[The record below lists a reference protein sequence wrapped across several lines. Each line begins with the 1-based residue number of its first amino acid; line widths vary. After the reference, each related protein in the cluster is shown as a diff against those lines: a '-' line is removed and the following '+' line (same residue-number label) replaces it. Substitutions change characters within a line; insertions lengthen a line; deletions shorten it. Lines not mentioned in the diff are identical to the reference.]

1 MSDQKDEPL
10 LTFALVGYNQE
21 RFIREA
27 LEGALAQTYSP
38 LEIILSDDCS
48 SDRTFEIMSEMA
60 AAYRGPHRVLLNRN
74 ASRFGLGGHI
84 NRVMEMVHGEL
95 VVVAAGDDVSL
106 PERVAVVCK
115 AWKSD
120 GKRATTVHSSF
131 IAIDEAGVPLGAPPS
146 PLSPRLPL
154 PLVVQTSVPHEFLK
168 TLKPNVTGC
177 ANAWSPRLFSVFGPL
192 APNIVYE
199 DKAIAFRSVVAG
211 RILMVGVPLVKYRKH
226 QENLYY
232 RSRGLN
238 TSINSI
244 RDEERRLQSSL
255 ELRAV
260 MYAGFQADLDTARSK
275 GLIAEDEHSRSHSE
289 AQRLR
294 EAFEL
299 QARYLKSGLWTKTFI
314 LGRMLRMNAN
324 WMAWRA
330 LLRRWMP
337 ASFVLITKLGLG
349 RLRAAAQSLKP
360 RGPAAKTEAP

>member
-1 MSDQKDEPL
+1 MSDQADKPL
-10 LTFALVGYNQE
+10 LTFALIGYNQE

-27 LEGALAQTYSP
+27 LDGAFSQTYSP

-48 SDRTFEIMSEMA
+48 NDRTFEIMSELA

-74 ASRFGLGGHI
+74 ASRAGLGGHI
-84 NRVMEMVHGEL
+84 NRVMELVHGEL

-120 GKRATTVHSSF
+120 GKRATIVHSSF
-131 IAIDEAGVPLGAPPS
+131 ITIDETGVPLGAPPS

-154 PLVVQTSVPHEFLK
+154 PLVVQTSVPSEFLK

-177 ANAWSPRLFSVFGPL
+177 ANAWSPRLFSLFGPL
-192 APNIVYE
+192 SLNIVYE
-199 DKAIAFRSVVAG
+199 DKAIAFRSVMAG
-211 RILMVGVPLVKYRKH
+211 RILMVDVPLVKYRKH
-226 QENLYY
+226 EENLYY

-238 TSINSI
+238 NSITSI
-244 RDEERRLQSSL
+244 RDEERRLQNSL
-255 ELRAV
+255 EFRAV
-260 MYAGFQADLDTARSK
+260 MYAGFQADLDTARGK
-275 GLIAEDEHSRSHSE
+275 GLLSEDEHRCSRRE

-299 QARYLKSGLWTKTFI
+299 QAHYLKSGLWTKTVI
-314 LGRMLRMNAN
+314 LGRMLRLKAN

-337 ASFVLITKLGLG
+337 ASFVLITKLGLS
-349 RLRAAAQSLKP
+349 RLRAGAHWLKP
-360 RGPAAKTEAP
+360 RRPAAKTASP

>member
-1 MSDQKDEPL
+1 MSERVDKPL

-27 LEGALAQTYSP
+27 LRGAFSQTYSP

-48 SDRTFEIMSEMA
+48 NDRTFEIMSEIA
-60 AAYRGPHRVLLNRN
+60 ATYRGPHRVLLNRN

-106 PERVAVVCK
+106 PERVAIVCK

-120 GKRATTVHSSF
+120 GKRATIVHSSF
-131 IAIDEAGVPLGAPPS
+131 ITIDEAGVPLGESPS
-146 PLSPRLPL
+146 PLSPRQPL
-154 PLVVQTSVPHEFLK
+154 PLVVQASAPCEFLK

-177 ANAWSPRLFSVFGPL
+177 ANAWSPRLFSAFGPL
-192 APNIVYE
+192 SPNIVYE

-211 RILMVGVPLVKYRKH
+211 RILMVDVPLVKYRKH
-226 QENLYY
+226 QDNLYY

-238 TSINSI
+238 SSITSI
-244 RDEERRLQSSL
+244 RDEERRLQNSL

-260 MYAGFQADLDTARSK
+260 MYAGFQADLDTARGK
-275 GLIAEDEHSRSHSE
+275 GLLSEDEHSRSRSE

-294 EAFEL
+294 KAFEL
-299 QARYLKSGLWTKTFI
+299 QARYLKSGFWMKTLI
-314 LGRMLRMNAN
+314 LCRLLRMRLN
-324 WMAWRA
+324 WVAWRA
-330 LLRRWMP
+330 MLRRWMP
-337 ASFVLITKLGLG
+337 VSLVLISKLGLS
-349 RLRAAAQSLKP
+349 RLRALANMWKP
-360 RGPAAKTEAP
+360 RGTEARTETS